1 MSAGV
6 MSAKDTL
13 YGASASCYAVI
24 SGKRYNFANVI
35 KLEAKAEK
43 NKTKVPILGKV
54 AKGNK
59 ASGVEYSGSMTLH
72 YNSSIMREMMLN
84 YTKNGTDTYFDIQ
97 VTNEDKTSGVGR
109 QTVTLYDCNIDSI
122 ILAKFDADGDYL
134 DEDCDFTFEDW
145 DLPEKFTQLSVFT
158 AV

>member
-1 MSAGV
+1 MSGL
-6 MSAKDTL
+6 MNAKDTL

-24 SGKRYNFANVI
+24 DGTRYNFANAI

-59 ASGVEYSGSMTLH
+59 AAGVEYSGSMTLH
-72 YNSSIMREMMLN
+72 YNSSILRKMMLN
-84 YTKNGTDTYFDIQ
+84 YTKDGKDIYFDVQ
-97 VTNEDKTSGVGR
+97 VVNEDKTSGVGR

-134 DEDCDFTFEDW
+134 DEDVDFTFEDW
-145 DLPEKFTQLSVFT
+145 DLPEEFKQLSVFSAT
-158 AV
+158 